1 METREV
7 GKGTAVN
14 IIGTGLSGLVGSR
27 IVELLAGDFQF
38 ENLSLETGVDITNKE
53 VVRER
58 FVASAAP
65 WVFHFAAVTD
75 LDASEKERQLG
86 QKSLAWRVN
95 VEGTRN
101 ITESARATGKRV
113 LYLSTDFVFDGEGGP
128 YTEESQP
135 NPQSWYAVT
144 KYEGEKVVAS
154 LGASGLI
161 LRIAFPYQARPKGRP
176 DFVHR
181 IMEELRAGK
190 DIEAPDDQ
198 RITPTY
204 IDDVAHA
211 IRVLTGS
218 DASGIYHA
226 VGSQALSPF
235 DVARLI
241 AGTHHLDVSKIA
253 PTSAESYYKGRAPR
267 PRKAVLKNDKIESLG
282 LSMIPFSE
290 GIRFVI

>member
-1 METREV
+1 M
-7 GKGTAVN
+7 
-14 IIGTGLSGLVGSR
+14 
-27 IVELLAGDFQF
+27 
-38 ENLSLETGVDITNKE
+38 
-53 VVRER
+53 
-58 FVASAAP
+58 
-65 WVFHFAAVTD
+65 TD

-86 QKSLAWRVN
+86 EKSQAWHVN

-154 LGASGLI
+154 LGDWGLI
-161 LRIAFPYQARPKGRP
+161 LRIAFPYQRRPKGRP

-181 IMEELRAGK
+181 ILEELRAGK

-204 IDDVAHA
+204 IDDVAHV

-226 VGSQALSPF
+226 VGSQVLSPF
-235 DVARLI
+235 DAALLI
-241 AGTHHLDVSKIA
+241 AKTHHLDKSKIA
-253 PTSAESYYKGRAPR
+253 PTNSESYYRHRAPR
-267 PRKAVLKNDKIESLG
+267 PRQAVLKNDKIESLG
-282 LSMIPFSE
+282 LRMIPFWE
-290 GIRFVI
+290 GIGFL

>member
-27 IVELLAGDFQF
+27 VVELLAGDFQF
-38 ENLSLETGVDITNKE
+38 ENLSLETGVDITNNE

-58 FVASAAP
+58 FAASGAP

-86 QKSLAWRVN
+86 EKSLAWRVN

-101 ITESARATGKRV
+101 IVEAAQAGGKRV
-113 LYLSTDFVFDGEGGP
+113 LYLSTDFVFDGNGGP

-144 KYEGEKVVAS
+144 KYEGEKLVA
-154 LGASGLI
+154 GMDRKGII
-161 LRIAFPYQARPKGRP
+161 LRIAFPYQARPQGRP

-181 IMEELRAGK
+181 IIEELRAGK

-235 DVARLI
+235 DVVRLI
-241 AGTHHLDVSKIA
+241 ARTHHLDVSQIA

-267 PRKAVLKNDKIESLG
+267 PRKAVLKNDKIEFLG
-282 LSMIPFSE
+282 ICMKTFEE
-290 GIRFVI
+290 GLRLL